1 MSKFTAIRPRVSEKA
16 YAMSQTGVYVFI
28 VPSTVNKLQ
37 IADAVTAQFDVHVTA
52 VNTTNQKG
60 KAVRFYRAGKFE
72 NGTRSDMKK
81 AYVTLAK
88 GESIPIFAADEQEVE
103 APKEAKVVK
112 ETKAPKAA
120 KKATKKEEK

>member
-28 VPSTVNKLQ
+28 VPSNVNKLQ
-37 IADAVTAQFDVHVTA
+37 IAEAVTSQFDVHVIA
-52 VNTTNQKG
+52 VNTANQKG

-81 AYVTLAK
+81 AYVRLAK
-88 GESIPIFAADEQEVE
+88 GESIPIFAAEEQETQ
-103 APKEAKVVK
+103 APKDAKV
-112 ETKAPKAA
+112 TKAPKAT

>member
-28 VPSTVNKLQ
+28 VPSNVNKLQ
-37 IADAVTAQFDVHVTA
+37 IAQAVTEQFDVHVVS

-81 AYVTLAK
+81 AYVRLAK
-88 GESIPIFAADEQEVE
+88 GESIPIFAAEEQTVE
-103 APKEAKVVK
+103 APKDAKTEKVVK
-112 ETKAPKAA
+112 AP

>member
-28 VPSTVNKLQ
+28 VPSSVNKLQ
-37 IADAVTAQFDVHVTA
+37 IAEAVTSQFDVHVTA
-52 VNTTNQKG
+52 VNTSNQKG

-81 AYVTLAK
+81 AYVRLAK
-88 GESIPIFAADEQEVE
+88 GESIPIFAAEEQETQ
-103 APKEAKVVK
+103 APKDAKV
-112 ETKAPKAA
+112 TKAPKVT
-120 KKATKKEEK
+120 KKVAKKEEK

>member
-28 VPSTVNKLQ
+28 VPSNVNKLQ
-37 IADAVTAQFDVHVTA
+37 IAEAVTSQFDVHVIA
-52 VNTTNQKG
+52 VNTSNQKG

-81 AYVTLAK
+81 AYVRLAK
-88 GESIPIFAADEQEVE
+88 GESIPIFAAEEQETQ
-103 APKEAKVVK
+103 APKDAKV
-112 ETKAPKAA
+112 TKAPKAT